1 MMWYNTVN
9 IDQEKKCMAQEYICI
24 NSNKENGI
32 VALNSNVFETIA
44 IISCEDLKGILLADD
59 KPFNKAVTCK
69 VIANKLTINM
79 NVLMKQGVNFVKQ
92 CDDLQLNVK
101 RNVETMTGLSSCI
114 VNVEV
119 VGYAAQEIRSLRSFF
134 IKKGQ

>member
-1 MMWYNTVN
+1 
-9 IDQEKKCMAQEYICI
+9 MAQEYICI

-59 KPFNKAVTCK
+59 KPFNKAITCK

-119 VGYAAQEIRSLRSFF
+119 VGYAA
-134 IKKGQ
+134 